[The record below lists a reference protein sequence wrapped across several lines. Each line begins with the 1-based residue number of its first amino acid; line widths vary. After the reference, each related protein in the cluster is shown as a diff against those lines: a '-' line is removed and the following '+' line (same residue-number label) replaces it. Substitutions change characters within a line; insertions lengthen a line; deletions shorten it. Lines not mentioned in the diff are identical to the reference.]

1 MVAEMVPDRNARLL
15 FESSHARP
23 PSSQASFQNPTAN
36 FTDSI
41 VSLEL
46 RATVRPSLSTSL
58 PPHAHMNEYQNTG
71 ASPKVWPAV
80 WPIGYP
86 LALSFVPTS
95 RYCCHVF
102 GNSLAPTS
110 SNSDFRYAI
119 WPPTIA
125 CGTARQLVPTL
136 QSSVIAG

>member
-1 MVAEMVPDRNARLL
+1 MTGSR
-15 FESSHARP
+15 SHILCFSQSVVEPTLNPFWATNQASNCSFPWSHPRP

-86 LALSFVPTS
+86 LTLSFVPTS

-102 GNSLAPTS
+102 G
-110 SNSDFRYAI
+110 
-119 WPPTIA
+119 
-125 CGTARQLVPTL
+125 
-136 QSSVIAG
+136 